1 MNPNALAKNYGRLTP
16 EERWRLI
23 VAADARGDDAEENRL
38 ANAAERIHFTSPD
51 FSPYGKAFFEVALV
65 VFIELLDEAARCDEF
80 WLRADAHDPL
90 GDDED
95 EVEDGDEAPDEPGA
109 QAGAVSVKDG
119 ARKRPV
125 WQRSGDIA
133 MASGLVLRTKAAG
146 WRLFCERLTIPPFG
160 RWEGLPG
167 FHRVQGALNMAEKLA
182 FTSEEM
188 RRWLN
193 RTRPAGDPEVRA
205 LGLTPEGC
213 AMALEEVFRQRVA
226 WWGG

>member
-1 MNPNALAKNYGRLTP
+1 MDANALARNYGRLTP

-23 VAADARGDDAEENRL
+23 VAADARGDAAEENRL
-38 ANAAERIHFTSPD
+38 ANAAQRLHFSSPD

-80 WLRADAHDPL
+80 WLRADAHDPFS
-90 GDDED
+90 DDED
-95 EVEDGDEAPDEPGA
+95 EVADGDEAGDDPDA
-109 QAGAVSVKDG
+109 QAGAGSVKDG
-119 ARKRPV
+119 SRQRPA

-133 MASGLVLRTKAAG
+133 MASGFVLRTKAAG
-146 WRLFCERLTIPPFG
+146 WTLFCERLTIPPFG
-160 RWEGLPG
+160 HWEGLPG
-167 FHRVQGALNMAEKLA
+167 FDRVRRALNMGEKLA
-182 FTSEEM
+182 FTPEEM

-193 RTRPAGDPEVRA
+193 RIRPTSSPEVQG

-213 AMALEEVFRQRVA
+213 AAGLEDVFRKRVA